1 MENDTLIRPCF
12 VMFTILINNN
22 LNVVDMTEI
31 EEWRPIVGYEGLY
44 EVSNLGR
51 VRSFKWGRE
60 EIRKLHITKKGYLE
74 VGLCK
79 EGKQKMFKVHRLVAQ
94 AFIPNPE
101 GLPVINHRDENP
113 KNNKVDNLEWCTYKY
128 NSNYGTCKERIV
140 QTMISNGNADP
151 EMCGIQTKDKKKYN
165 RLYQQKNRE
174 NIRKRKQLY
183 GKKNRGKLNEYNR
196 EYYQKNRDQINERR
210 RERRRQKQ
218 KQTT

>member
-1 MENDTLIRPCF
+1 
-12 VMFTILINNN
+12 
-22 LNVVDMTEI
+22 MTEQ
-31 EEWRPIVGYEGLY
+31 WRPIEGYEGLY

-51 VRSFKWGRE
+51 VKSLKCGRE
-60 EIRKLHITKKGYLE
+60 RILKPQMKKKGYLQ
-74 VGLCK
+74 VGLRK
-79 EGKQKMFKVHRLVAQ
+79 EGKYKMFKVHRLVAQ

-101 GLPVINHRDENP
+101 GLPQINHKDENP
-113 KNNKVDNLEWCTYKY
+113 SNNRVENLEWCDSKY
-128 NSNYGTCKERIV
+128 NNNYGTHNERIV

-151 EMCGIQTKDKKKYN
+151 EMCGIQTKDKKEYN

-196 EYYQKNRDQINERR
+196 EYRQKNREKINERR
-210 RERRRQKQ
+210 REQYHLKKKQ